1 MKSDSHPVNPA
12 PPLWPIILA
21 AGIVLGLSLG
31 QRHSVG
37 LYQLPLVQSFG
48 LTRET
53 FSFAIAIQN
62 IVWGLAQPFS
72 GYLADRYGTARVVA
86 GGALLYV
93 AGLLLT
99 TVSDGRLSLTLSA
112 GVLVGS

>member
-1 MKSDSHPVNPA
+1 MKSDSPAVNPA

-53 FSFAIAIQN
+53 FSFAS
-62 IVWGLAQPFS
+62 PSRTSS
-72 GYLADRYGTARVVA
+72 GAWRSRSPATWPTATARPA
-86 GGALLYV
+86 WWPEAPCCTWR
-93 AGLLLT
+93 ACC
-99 TVSDGRLSLTLSA
+99 
-112 GVLVGS
+112 